1 MVVSKKARKQRK
13 ALYNAP
19 NHVRSAM
26 VSSHLDEPLRK
37 EYKLRS
43 VRVIKGDTVKVVRGD
58 DDIIGLEGKVQEV
71 DTKTGRIVV
80 EGVTIAKA
88 DGAQTARPVHSSK
101 VIVTKLD
108 LTDARRKD
116 KLTKA
121 KEVSQ

>member
-1 MVVSKKARKQRK
+1 MVDSKKARKQRK

-26 VSSHLDEPLRK
+26 VSSHLDDPLRK

-43 VRVIKGDTVKVVRGD
+43 VRVIKGDTVKIMRGD
-58 DDIIGLEGKVQEV
+58 EDIVGHEGKVQEV
-71 DTKTGRIVV
+71 DTKTGRITV
-80 EGVTIAKA
+80 EGVTVAKA
-88 DGAQTARPVHSSK
+88 DGTQTARKVHSSK
-101 VIVTKLD
+101 VLITRLD

>member
-43 VRVIKGDTVKVVRGD
+43 VRVIKGDTVKSCAGMMISSARGQ
-58 DDIIGLEGKVQEV
+58 GQEV
-71 DTKTGRIVV
+71 DTRRD
-80 EGVTIAKA
+80 A
-88 DGAQTARPVHSSK
+88 SSWK
-101 VIVTKLD
+101 V
-108 LTDARRKD
+108 
-116 KLTKA
+116 
-121 KEVSQ
+121 SP